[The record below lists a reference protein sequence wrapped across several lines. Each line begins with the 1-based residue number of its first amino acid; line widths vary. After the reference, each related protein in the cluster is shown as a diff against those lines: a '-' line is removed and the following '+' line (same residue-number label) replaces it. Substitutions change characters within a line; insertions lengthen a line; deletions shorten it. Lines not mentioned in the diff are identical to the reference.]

1 MGRFT
6 QSIPK
11 KTTQKGRQFKAPFR
25 GLDAEFSDADI
36 QQLRSHWT
44 ANFESLFRKELN
56 ENIDQGVL
64 DDIDSP
70 GKLRKALL
78 AARYDGAEIY
88 ATGVNSMAGNLQL
101 NSRFTCCDSDTGK
114 SSMGGKQPH
123 MMIPLDEQDKFC
135 QKHHN
140 WSFIDQK
147 FEAKKQA
154 MFLAQ
159 SGENKSKG
167 KVKISIY
174 LYIVIEENIN

>member
-1 MGRFT
+1 M
-6 QSIPK
+6 
-11 KTTQKGRQFKAPFR
+11 
-25 GLDAEFSDADI
+25 
-36 QQLRSHWT
+36 RSQWT

-56 ENIDQGVL
+56 DTIDQDFL

-88 ATGVNSMAGNLQL
+88 ATGVNPLAGNLQL
-101 NSRFTCCDSDTGK
+101 NPRFMCCNPETGK
-114 SSMGGKQPH
+114 SSMGGTTPH
-123 MMIPLDEQDKFC
+123 MIIPLDEQDKFS

-154 MFLAQ
+154 TQAF
-159 SGENKSKG
+159 
-167 KVKISIY
+167 VKI
-174 LYIVIEENIN
+174 LVCIEIHSCPGLQPTINTGESDRQRTGIENSAPLLLGPLKSSSY